1 MEIKTVLKLVGAK
14 RVVVLSV
21 VVLLILVGFKTW
33 DKYVNEPKRTT
44 QMISDSED
52 SVDLLP
58 R

>member
-14 RVVVLSV
+14 RVVLFSV
-21 VVLLILVGFKTW
+21 IVVLIGVGFKTW
-33 DKYVNEPKRTT
+33 DKYVNDTKGTT
-44 QMISDSED
+44 QVMSDSED